1 MRRITVV
8 SVPVSDQDAAKGFY
22 TEQVGFDLVNE
33 SRFGDELR
41 WIQVGPRDSDAS
53 LTLVTWFDS
62 MPPGSLRGLVVETD
76 DLEADYQPCSHAA
89 SNSSPRPHSSL
100 EASSRPSKTP
110 TETRSASARPEAPRA
125 RRRGSFAIRADLRG
139 RRQVAPLASRSLPTR
154 PPLYEQESAQES
166 AVAAPLKP
174 RRAAEPRPPPRPRR
188 PGLAQRLTVLYLAVA
203 DSATQE
209 SNASLA

>member
-76 DLEADYQPCSHAA
+76 ELEADYQAM
-89 SNSSPRPHSSL
+89 L
-100 EASSRPSKTP
+100 
-110 TETRSASARPEAPRA
+110 TRGVE
-125 RRRGSFAIRADLRG
+125 F
-139 RRQVAPLASRSLPTR
+139 VAPPSQQPGGIFATFKDPDGNQISFRQAGSPTG
-154 PPLYEQESAQES
+154 EEE
-166 AVAAPLKP
+166 
-174 RRAAEPRPPPRPRR
+174 
-188 PGLAQRLTVLYLAVA
+188 GLLRH
-203 DSATQE
+203 
-209 SNASLA
+209 